1 MAMANRN
8 SEVSRPCRWMASAAL
23 TLMAAASAPAQADT
37 VWSCW
42 YNGDTRIQ
50 CVLATAAPDATP
62 SRYENAT
69 LPGVVKQLW
78 SRAHTLTGRRVF
90 IPLFNEPEDW
100 ERVHLLAEAVMC
112 GNSQTCSV
120 YFSRSY
126 TDAAVLAPGLD
137 L

>member
-1 MAMANRN
+1 MANRN
-8 SEVSRPCRWMASAAL
+8 PEVNRPSRWMASTAL
-23 TLMAAASAPAQADT
+23 VLMAASAPAKADT

-50 CVLATAAPDATP
+50 CVLAAAASTDTAP
-62 SRYENAT
+62 SPHENAT

-78 SRAHTLTGRRVF
+78 ARAHTLTGRRVF

-100 ERVHLLAEAVMC
+100 ERVRLLAESVMC
-112 GNSQTCSV
+112 GSSQACSV
-120 YFSRSY
+120 DFSRSY
-126 TDAAVLAPGLD
+126 TGAASLAPGLD